1 MTENL
6 RILMADEQEKPKEGE
21 LELDNSGAGKKKKM
35 IIIIIAVVVL
45 LGGGAAGY
53 FFFMGDDTS
62 ASQEQLDAALDS
74 ESGDGQ
80 AAPVDSG
87 AQVGTALYVP
97 MPRPFRFNVPGAARD
112 RFVEIRVQL
121 LVRGGDNEENAKMH
135 IPLIEST
142 LLGIFSQANADDL
155 STSAGKVSLK
165 QKSLAAVQKIMT
177 DVEGNKTIEKVLFT
191 GFVMQ

>member
-1 MTENL
+1 
-6 RILMADEQEKPKEGE
+6 MADEKKNDKEGE
-21 LELDNSGAGKKKKM
+21 LELDKPGKKKKM

-45 LGGGAAGY
+45 LGGGGGAY
-53 FFFMGDDTS
+53 FFFMGGGND
-62 ASQEQLDAALDS
+62 ASTAELDAALDS
-74 ESGDGQ
+74 DSGEGKV
-80 AAPVDSG
+80 AKADSG
-87 AQVGTALYVP
+87 AQLGSALYVP

-142 LLGIFSQANADDL
+142 LLGVFSQANADDL
-155 STSAGKVSLK
+155 ATSAGKVSLK
-165 QKSLAAVQKIMT
+165 QQSLTAVQKAMT
-177 DVEGNKTIEKVLFT
+177 DLEGNQTVEKVLFT

>member
-1 MTENL
+1 
-6 RILMADEQEKPKEGE
+6 MADEKGKAEDKEAD
-21 LELDNSGAGKKKKM
+21 LEIDGGGKKKKM

-45 LGGGAAGY
+45 LAGGGGGY
-53 FFFMGDDTS
+53 FFFMGGDSDATTEQADS
-62 ASQEQLDAALDS
+62 AGEEGA
-74 ESGDGQ
+74 SGDGSKAGETQ
-80 AAPVDSG
+80 A

-97 MPRPFRFNVPGAARD
+97 MPRPFRFNVPGSARD

-142 LLGIFSQANADDL
+142 LLSVFSQANADDL
-155 STSAGKVSLK
+155 STSAGKEALK
-165 QKSLAAVQKIMT
+165 QQSLAALKLVMKDLAGNETVEKI
-177 DVEGNKTIEKVLFT
+177 LFT

>member
-1 MTENL
+1 
-6 RILMADEQEKPKEGE
+6 MADEKEKAEGKEAE
-21 LELDNSGAGKKKKM
+21 LELDGGGKKKKM
-35 IIIIIAVVVL
+35 LIIIIAVVVL
-45 LGGGAAGY
+45 LGAAGGGY
-53 FFFMGDDTS
+53 FFFMAGDEA

-74 ESGDGQ
+74 ESAKGEGSEGDASQ
-80 AAPVDSG
+80 G

-121 LVRGGDNEENAKMH
+121 LVRSSDSEEKAKMH

-142 LLGIFSQANADDL
+142 LLSTFSQANTDDL
-155 STSAGKVSLK
+155 STSAGKEALK
-165 QKSLAAVQKIMT
+165 QQSLAAVQKVMT
-177 DVEGNKTIEKVLFT
+177 DVEGEKTIEKVLFT

>member
-1 MTENL
+1 
-6 RILMADEQEKPKEGE
+6 MADEKDKEAE
-21 LELDNSGAGKKKKM
+21 LEMDGGGKKKKM
-35 IIIIIAVVVL
+35 IIIIVAVVVL
-45 LGGGAAGY
+45 LAGAGAGY
-53 FFFMGDDTS
+53 FFFMGDDSGATT
-62 ASQEQLDAALDS
+62 EQADS
-74 ESGDGQ
+74 VGEGKPSEGDGETQ
-80 AAPVDSG
+80 G

-142 LLGIFSQANADDL
+142 LLNIFSQANADDL
-155 STSAGKVSLK
+155 ATSVGKEALK
-165 QKSLAAVQKIMT
+165 QQSLAAVQLVMK
-177 DVEGNKTIEKVLFT
+177 DLEGSETFEKVLFT